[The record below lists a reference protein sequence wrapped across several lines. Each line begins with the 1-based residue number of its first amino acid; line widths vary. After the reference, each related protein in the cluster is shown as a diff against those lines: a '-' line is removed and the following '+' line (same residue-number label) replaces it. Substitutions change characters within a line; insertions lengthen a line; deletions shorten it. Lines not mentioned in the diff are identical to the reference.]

1 MLRAIDL
8 YYAGHDER
16 TRSCLQ
22 FLRQHILAVD
32 PRIAEAWKYS
42 MPFFTIGGRMCCYL
56 WYDKKR
62 KQPYIGFV
70 DGKLMDHPELLQE
83 KRSRMKILLLDPMKD
98 LPMRTIDALL
108 KRAIEL
114 KTRAAR

>member
-8 YYAGHDER
+8 YYEGYDEPV
-16 TRSCLQ
+16 RSCLQ
-22 FLRQHILAVD
+22 FLRQHILGMD
-32 PRIAEAWKYS
+32 KRIEEAWKYS
-42 MPFFTIGGRMCCYL
+42 MPFFTIGGKMCCYL

-70 DGKLMDHPELLQE
+70 DGKLMDHPDLLQE
-83 KRSRMKILLLDPMKD
+83 KRSRMKILLLDPTKD

-108 KRAIEL
+108 KRAVEL
-114 KTRAAR
+114 R